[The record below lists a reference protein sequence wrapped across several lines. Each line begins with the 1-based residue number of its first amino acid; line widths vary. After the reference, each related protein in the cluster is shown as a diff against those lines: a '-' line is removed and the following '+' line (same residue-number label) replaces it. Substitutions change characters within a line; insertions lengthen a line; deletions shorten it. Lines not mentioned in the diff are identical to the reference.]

1 MECENG
7 MVLHPRAVKSYLDRV
22 TGPKLAP
29 IGLSTGTAPFII
41 AISKKEGVN
50 LKGLSESLMV
60 DKAHST
66 RMVSK
71 LIEDGLAENRAEGHA
86 YSIYLTEEGRHKS
99 QQVEEILNEAW
110 AKVFSTLTPEEVE
123 TMKTVVGKINDVI
136 SGEEQ

>member
-7 MVLHPRAVKSYLDRV
+7 MMLHPRAVKSYLDRV

-41 AISKKEGVN
+41 AISKNEGIN
-50 LKGLSESLMV
+50 LKCLSERLMV

-71 LIEDGLAENRAEGHA
+71 LIEDGLAENRANGHA
-86 YSIYLTEEGRHKS
+86 YSIYLTDEGRRKS
-99 QQVEEILNEAW
+99 QQVKAILNEAW
-110 AKVFSTLTPEEVE
+110 NKVFSTLTPEEAE
-123 TMKTVVGKINDVI
+123 TMRVVVRKINDII
-136 SGEEQ
+136 SGEGQ